1 MSSEPAQPGD
11 RPSITERLMFAVP
24 AALFYGTILYFLIWM
39 PSGESL
45 PFMSGLVLFP
55 MAITGTATIL
65 ADPRGEG
72 SLWRH
77 IKIGWIC
84 ITLFIVLSMVLM
96 REAGI
101 CVVMAAPFFYAGS
114 ALGSLISRLSLRKL
128 RSRSIAS
135 CLVILPL
142 VGLPAEPLVPAP
154 EREGQVQ
161 TVIDIDAPP
170 EIVWKNTVEIPDV
183 SSRELQWTFSH
194 NVVGVPKPVDARLE
208 GQGIGAIRHLR
219 WTRGVTF
226 EEIVTDWQPDR
237 YLSWNFRFGPHS
249 IPEAVEGHIKVD
261 SSYLKLAGGDYR
273 LDPLPNGGTRLTLTT
288 RYVIATPIN
297 SYCDW
302 WGRIF
307 LNDFHGTVLNVIRH
321 RAEAQAKGSGAAA
334 SAPNLI
340 HDPVADSPTGQPAA
354 M

>member
-45 PFMSGLVLFP
+45 PFLSGLVLFP

-114 ALGSLISRLSLRKL
+114 ALGSDVFYASRGISPARLAHPR
-128 RSRSIAS
+128 RSRGA
-135 CLVILPL
+135 LRPGGRRLP
-142 VGLPAEPLVPAP
+142 PRAQPRFPLRCGSAGAP
-154 EREGQVQ
+154 SRHFVRESV
-161 TVIDIDAPP
+161 
-170 EIVWKNTVEIPDV
+170 
-183 SSRELQWTFSH
+183 R
-194 NVVGVPKPVDARLE
+194 
-208 GQGIGAIRHLR
+208 
-219 WTRGVTF
+219 
-226 EEIVTDWQPDR
+226 
-237 YLSWNFRFGPHS
+237 
-249 IPEAVEGHIKVD
+249 
-261 SSYLKLAGGDYR
+261 
-273 LDPLPNGGTRLTLTT
+273 
-288 RYVIATPIN
+288 
-297 SYCDW
+297 
-302 WGRIF
+302 
-307 LNDFHGTVLNVIRH
+307 
-321 RAEAQAKGSGAAA
+321 
-334 SAPNLI
+334 
-340 HDPVADSPTGQPAA
+340 
-354 M
+354 